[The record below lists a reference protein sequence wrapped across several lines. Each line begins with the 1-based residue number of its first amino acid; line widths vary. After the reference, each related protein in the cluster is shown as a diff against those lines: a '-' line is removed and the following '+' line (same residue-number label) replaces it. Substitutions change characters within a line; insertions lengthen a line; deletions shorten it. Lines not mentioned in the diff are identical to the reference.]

1 MFHSM
6 STAASPPDRV
16 YPLRVARIVDE
27 TADARSIVFEIP
39 DALRDAFR
47 YEPGQ
52 FLTLLVPFEGHPLK
66 RCYSLSSCPTVD
78 AEHKITV
85 KRVAGGR
92 ISSFLVERL
101 KVGDMLDVQ
110 APAGRFT
117 LKTGEGPIVLF
128 AGGSGITPVLSIAKH
143 ALAHTTRAVRLVY
156 ANRDARSIIF
166 DEELKALV
174 SRNEGRFSVRHRLDD
189 AEGFLQASEVRA
201 EVKPMAVYYLCGP
214 GPFMETVENGLLA
227 AGAPIEAVHVERFV
241 SAPDAPPVHHVDDGG
256 DVPESI
262 HVDNEGKH
270 ADVPYRRGITLLE
283 AALEGGV
290 EAPYS
295 CREGFCGC
303 CAAMIVEG
311 TVKMDADDALTP
323 DAKKRGLILACQ
335 SRPTS
340 KRCSIKF
347 VEY

>member
-1 MFHSM
+1 MT
-6 STAASPPDRV
+6 TAASPPDRV
-16 YPLRVARIVDE
+16 HPLRVARIVNE

-52 FLTLLVPFEGHPLK
+52 FLTLLVPFEGHTLK

-85 KRVAGGR
+85 KKIADGRV
-92 ISSFLVERL
+92 SSFLVDRL
-101 KVGDMLDVQ
+101 NVGDMLEVQ

-117 LKTGEGPIVLF
+117 LKEGTGPIVLF
-128 AGGSGITPVLSIAKH
+128 AAGSGITPVLSIAKH
-143 ALAHTTRAVRLVY
+143 ALAHTTRPVRLVY

-166 DEELKALV
+166 DAELKAMIA
-174 SRNEGRFSVRHRLDD
+174 RYEGRLSVRSRLDD
-189 AEGFLQASEVRA
+189 AEGFMQASEVRPEIKA
-201 EVKPMAVYYLCGP
+201 MAVYYLCGP
-214 GPFMETVENGLLA
+214 APFMETVENGLLA
-227 AGAPIEAVHVERFV
+227 AGAPIESVHVERFI
-241 SAPDAPPVHHVDDGG
+241 SAPDAPPVHHVDEGG
-256 DVPESI
+256 DIPATI

-270 ADVPYRRGITLLE
+270 HDVPYRRGVTLLD
-283 AALEGGV
+283 AALEAGV

-303 CAAMIVEG
+303 CAAMLVEG

-323 DAKKRGLILACQ
+323 EAKKRGLILACQ